1 MWRNASHT
9 SFNSKDEQFFV
20 IPNGVL
26 RHSKIV
32 HEVLNRCKCM
42 MYEISQLYMCYR
54 VYSDSIVRKAII
66 YSAMYNNNWSNARH
80 KYILTSNHLYSSYH
94 ININSEK
101 LKPFNQEIS
110 ALVRSNDIVT
120 VTRSKEDEL
129 RVNFTFDD
137 WHARGTKQFSCL
149 PFVLFDAWCCRNKLL
164 IVLRMH
170 INLHRGQR
178 CHQHRQPCTT
188 CWSRFGTTSW

>member
-1 MWRNASHT
+1 
-9 SFNSKDEQFFV
+9 
-20 IPNGVL
+20 
-26 RHSKIV
+26 
-32 HEVLNRCKCM
+32 M

-66 YSAMYNNNWSNARH
+66 YSAMYNNNWSNTRH

-137 WHARGTKQFSCL
+137 
-149 PFVLFDAWCCRNKLL
+149 
-164 IVLRMH
+164 
-170 INLHRGQR
+170 
-178 CHQHRQPCTT
+178 
-188 CWSRFGTTSW
+188 